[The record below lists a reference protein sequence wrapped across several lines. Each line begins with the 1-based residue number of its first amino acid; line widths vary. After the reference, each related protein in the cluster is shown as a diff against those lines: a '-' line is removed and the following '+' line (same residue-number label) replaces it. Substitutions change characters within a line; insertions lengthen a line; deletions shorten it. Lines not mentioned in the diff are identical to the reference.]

1 MNTKYRY
8 TLDLQLFSE
17 EDGAVETGAEDVS
30 AAGEQTETP
39 VETQTEDSVNE
50 TGVEET
56 AAAEPQKQNNFE
68 KAFAKRLAAE
78 REKWQKETAEKYG
91 DYDTH
96 KELSQYFQQINNTDA
111 ITLKERIEMERLQ
124 ERAEKENTT
133 PEMLKRLDEL
143 EAKAAKADE
152 LEQQHQQEQINR
164 MFWSAAEK
172 FVDGKG
178 ISKEDLNQYMIDN
191 EIFVDMTNPEAAEK
205 KFNMAYKA
213 MKADELQQ
221 QLVTAKETAVKEYL
235 QSKSAPRVE
244 GSGTPGVVHEDTSKM
259 SWDEITKRAAAR
271 LAAANQ
277 ST

>member
-1 MNTKYRY
+1 MEEEQVAVTESANPDVTSE
-8 TLDLQLFSE
+8 TPSVVAEESSSDAGNAPESVSE
-17 EDGAVETGAEDVS
+17 EVTKQQSFAHRLKESTDKAIAE
-30 AAGEQTETP
+30 AKAKWE
-39 VETQTEDSVNE
+39 
-50 TGVEET
+50 
-56 AAAEPQKQNNFE
+56 AEI
-68 KAFAKRLAAE
+68 
-78 REKWQKETAEKYG
+78 AEKYG

-124 ERAEKENTT
+124 ERADKENTT

-271 LAAANQ
+271 LSAANQ